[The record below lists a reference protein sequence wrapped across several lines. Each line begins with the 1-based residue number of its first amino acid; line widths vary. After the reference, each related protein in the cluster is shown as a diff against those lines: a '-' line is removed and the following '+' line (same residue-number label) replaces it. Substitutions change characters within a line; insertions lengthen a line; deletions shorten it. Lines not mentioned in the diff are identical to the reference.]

1 MGSVKEVAGGNGQRQ
16 QNEKNCCADLYR
28 GALETYAAMT
38 VRHSSTYVG
47 TARDGYLMLTLFGYV
62 LKNLA
67 RQKLR
72 TLLAATGVMLGVWLV
87 VVFSAISAGAMRTA
101 EAMLTEFGED
111 FHCYK
116 AGVAD
121 QFLSTL
127 DESEARELLREV
139 PGVADTSSVLLWFAT
154 VPGAR
159 FFFLVGLSDEEF
171 ALQSLTEERFCG
183 AESVLLGNRLAERLE
198 LKAGDSLEIEGFSYE
213 LAGTFVTGKPLY
225 DNAAVLPLPT
235 MQERFRGGADVA
247 NFLAVKVAEGVD
259 PAVVA
264 DAVEKANPGISV
276 VRTLE
281 DLSKVDQGLER
292 MQMWSVVIS
301 VVATVIGLLFVML
314 AMIMVVF
321 ERVREVGILRAV
333 GWTQSRIV
341 LIVLIEAM
349 LLSIVGV
356 AVGVPTGL
364 LGVELISWLT
374 DLGTFIEPEY
384 ELALYLKALMVA
396 LLAAGIGGIYPAWRA
411 ARLRPVEAIRHE

>member
-1 MGSVKEVAGGNGQRQ
+1 
-16 QNEKNCCADLYR
+16 
-28 GALETYAAMT
+28 
-38 VRHSSTYVG
+38 
-47 TARDGYLMLTLFGYV
+47 MLTLFGYV

-87 VVFSAISAGAMRTA
+87 VVFSAVSAGAMRMA
-101 EAMLTEFGED
+101 EDMLTEFGED

-121 QFLSTL
+121 PFLSTL
-127 DESEARELLREV
+127 NESEVRELLRGS
-139 PGVADTSSVLLWFAT
+139 PDVADTSSVLMWFAT
-154 VPGAR
+154 LPGAR
-159 FFFLVGLSDEEF
+159 FIFLVGLSDEEF
-171 ALQSLTEERFCG
+171 ALKSLTEERFRG
-183 AESVLLGNRLAERLE
+183 RESILLGKRLAERLE
-198 LKAGDSLEIEGFSYE
+198 LSVGDSLEIEGFAYE
-213 LAGTFVTGKPLY
+213 IAGTFVTGKPLY
-225 DNAAVLPLPT
+225 DNAAVLPLVT
-235 MQERFRGGADVA
+235 MQERFRGEADVA
-247 NFLAVKVAEGVD
+247 NFLAVKVADGAD
-259 PAVVA
+259 PAEVA

-292 MQMWSVVIS
+292 MQMWSLVIS
-301 VVATVIGLLFVML
+301 VVATIIGLLFVML
-314 AMIMVVF
+314 AMVMVVF

-333 GWTQSRIV
+333 GWTQGRIV

-356 AVGVPTGL
+356 TVGIPTGL

-384 ELALYLKALMVA
+384 ELTLYLKALMVA